1 MHQATLPEGATAR
14 LTMLGGSPC
23 SIAEF
28 VLYAEQCEYHED
40 PNRGTRFVMAGT
52 AQGVAP
58 CAIELDH
65 LSGTVE
71 ALTVY
76 GQEMDHFSNLNY
88 LMQKAGWTACS
99 VTTVNDD
106 LNARLLAR
114 LVNVEVSDSSSV
126 ASLPAST
133 ALAPA
138 AVVHPFPAPH
148 GEAREESPTAPQA
161 AGAQE
166 DLVDAVETHQHTNE
180 LLIERN
186 ALDERCEML
195 LAENTELRSTV
206 ETLKAE
212 LSAATTALQSRGAVE
227 TSAASLHPSSP
238 ALLQIIDKY
247 LLSRMQ
253 IGERLATEV
262 VDDLRAAGFDV
273 RLSIVPVS
281 HP

>member
-1 MHQATLPEGATAR
+1 MHQVTLPEGATAR

-40 PNRGTRFVMAGT
+40 PNHGTRFVMAGMP
-52 AQGVAP
+52 A

-65 LSGTVE
+65 LSGAVE
-71 ALTVY
+71 ALTIY

-88 LMQKAGWTACS
+88 LMQKACWTSCS

-114 LVNVEVSDSSSV
+114 LVNVEVCDSSSV

-148 GEAREESPTAPQA
+148 GESRNESPSIPTAS
-161 AGAQE
+161 GAQE
-166 DLVDAVETHQHTNE
+166 HLADAVEAHQNTNN

-195 LAENTELRSTV
+195 QAENTMLRAQV

-212 LSAATTALQSRGAVE
+212 LQAATSALQSHAAAVP
-227 TSAASLHPSSP
+227 TPAHAGPPSTT
-238 ALLQIIDKY
+238 LLQIIDKH
-247 LLSRMQ
+247 LLRRMQ
-253 IGERLATEV
+253 FGEPSATEV

-273 RLSIVPVS
+273 RLSIVPV
-281 HP
+281 PQQ